1 MNAWVLLSLA
11 IFLEVCGTFFLKLS
25 DGFEKWH
32 FGVISILFFMS
43 CFVAL
48 APVMKALPVGIV
60 YAVWAGVGIVA
71 ASLIGVWIFGDKLG
85 AIHLVFIAMILVGT
99 VGLKMNLQ

>member
-1 MNAWVLLSLA
+1 
-11 IFLEVCGTFFLKLS
+11 
-25 DGFEKWH
+25 
-32 FGVISILFFMS
+32 
-43 CFVAL
+43 
-48 APVMKALPVGIV
+48 MKALPVGIV

-71 ASLIGVWIFGDKLG
+71 ASLIGVLIFGDKLG